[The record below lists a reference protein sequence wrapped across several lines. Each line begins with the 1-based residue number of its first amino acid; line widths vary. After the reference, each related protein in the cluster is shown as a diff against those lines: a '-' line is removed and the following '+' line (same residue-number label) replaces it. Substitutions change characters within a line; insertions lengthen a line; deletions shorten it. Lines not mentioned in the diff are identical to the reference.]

1 MKQPLGMLTCVLV
14 TGFIA
19 VGCSQNNGV
28 SFHQDV
34 VPIIKDHCIECH
46 SVGGKGYKESGL
58 DMASYNGL
66 MRGTKFGP
74 IIVQGDSTSSTLMEE
89 DKIKV
94 YPNPVSDLLN
104 IEGLEPGTRI
114 ELFDIDGKKILE
126 RSVTSDQV
134 LIHVGQLMDGFYYL
148 VIRSKEDL
156 QKETRKV
163 IKTSGR

>member
-1 MKQPLGMLTCVLV
+1 MGCVMKQPLGMLTCVLV

-28 SFHQDV
+28 SFRQDV

-74 IIVQGDSTSSTLMEE
+74 IIVQGDSTSSTLMRMIEH
-89 DKIKV
+89 KV
-94 YPNPVSDLLN
+94 DPSIAMPHHEAKLPKDH
-104 IEGLEPGTRI
+104 I
-114 ELFDIDGKKILE
+114 DIIRDWI
-126 RSVTSDQV
+126 DQ
-134 LIHVGQLMDGFYYL
+134 GAKDN
-148 VIRSKEDL
+148 
-156 QKETRKV
+156 
-163 IKTSGR
+163 